1 MNDDEMIE
9 GMADNP
15 KSTLIKMAI
24 PSFFFIR
31 MPSFKH
37 ISRFLL
43 G

>member
-15 KSTLIKMAI
+15 KSTLIKMTI
-24 PSFFFIR
+24 PSFFHR